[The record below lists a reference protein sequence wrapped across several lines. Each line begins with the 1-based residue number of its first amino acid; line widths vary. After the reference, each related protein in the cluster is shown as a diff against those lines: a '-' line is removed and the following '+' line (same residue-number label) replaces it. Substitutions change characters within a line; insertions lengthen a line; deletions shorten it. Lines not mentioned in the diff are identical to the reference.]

1 MILCLTHLQGVD
13 ERDESLVQIG
23 AGSAQCARPDLA
35 HAVSGG
41 ADLCAAL
48 IPADED
54 EFWLVSSSTFF
65 KLVHVS
71 PVSYQERCIDCT

>member
-13 ERDESLVQIG
+13 ERDESLVQVG

-35 HAVSGG
+35 DAVSGG

-48 IPADED
+48 IPMDED
-54 EFWLVSSSTFF
+54 EFWLVST
-65 KLVHVS
+65 VS
-71 PVSYQERCIDCT
+71 FASNSPCISG

>member
-1 MILCLTHLQGVD
+1 MILCLTHVQGVD
-13 ERDESLVQIG
+13 ERDESLVQVG

-48 IPADED
+48 IPTDED
-54 EFWLVSSSTFF
+54 E
-65 KLVHVS
+65 
-71 PVSYQERCIDCT
+71 I